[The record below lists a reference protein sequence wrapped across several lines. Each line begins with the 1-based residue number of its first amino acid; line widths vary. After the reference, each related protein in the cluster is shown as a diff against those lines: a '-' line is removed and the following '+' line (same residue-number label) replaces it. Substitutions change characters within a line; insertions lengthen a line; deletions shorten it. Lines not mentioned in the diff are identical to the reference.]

1 MFDRIMNPVGKA
13 EFPKL

>member
-1 MFDRIMNPVGKA
+1 MFDRVMSPFGKA